1 MNTFARLRGVFF
13 SLCLP
18 LLLLSCG
25 DPPPAGDAYGAAAET
40 EAFERGP
47 HRGRLLR
54 NGDFSLEVTIFE
66 TGVPPQFRLYAYQKD
81 APLPASAVTATITLG
96 RLGGVTDTFAFSPE
110 GDYLVGDG
118 TVLEPHSFDVTV
130 KARHEGRD
138 ITWSY
143 PSYEGRTSIAP
154 AIARAAG
161 MSTAQA
167 GPVVIHEG
175 VALAGRVAVNADR
188 RAVVRGRFPG
198 PVKAVRVNAGDSV
211 RAGETLAIV
220 ENSETLGAYS
230 VVAPIDGVVLS
241 RRTSVGD
248 VAGSQILFEIADL
261 SLLWVELN
269 AFGSDAERVRP
280 GMAVRVTSAG
290 GASATTT
297 LDRILPVAD
306 PSSQS
311 VVARVLL
318 PNSDGRWRPGMAVSA
333 EVTVGS
339 REVPLGVKLPALQ
352 RFRDFTV
359 VFAQV
364 GDTYEVRMLELGE
377 RDHEHVEVL
386 GGLAAGTEYVV
397 EQSFLV
403 KADIEKSGA
412 SHDH

>member
-25 DPPPAGDAYGAAAET
+25 DPPPAGDAHGAAAET

-167 GPVVIHEG
+167 GPVVIHQSL
-175 VALAGRVAVNADR
+175 ALAGRVAVNADR

-230 VVAPIDGVVLS
+230 VVAPIDGVVFS

-318 PNSDGRWRPGMAVSA
+318 PNPDGRWRPGMAVST

-339 REVPLGVKLPALQ
+339 REVSLGVKLPALQ

-364 GDTYEVRMLELGE
+364 DDTYEVRMLELGE

>member
-25 DPPPAGDAYGAAAET
+25 DPPPAGDAHGAAAET

-130 KARHEGRD
+130 KARHDGRD

-167 GPVVIHEG
+167 GPVVIHQSL
-175 VALAGRVAVNADR
+175 ALAGRVAVNADR

-220 ENSETLGAYS
+220 ENSETLGTYS
-230 VVAPIDGVVLS
+230 VVAPIDGVVLA

-306 PSSQS
+306 PSSQT

-318 PNSDGRWRPGMAVSA
+318 PNPDGRWRPGMAVSA

>member
-1 MNTFARLRGVFF
+1 MNTFARLRGVFL

-25 DPPPAGDAYGAAAET
+25 DPPPAGDAHGAAAET

-130 KARHEGRD
+130 MARHEGRD

-143 PSYEGRTSIAP
+143 PSHEGRTSIAP

-167 GPVVIHEG
+167 GPVVIHES
-175 VALAGRVAVNADR
+175 VALAGRIAVNADR

-198 PVKAVRVNAGDSV
+198 PVKSVRVNAGDSV

-318 PNSDGRWRPGMAVSA
+318 PNPDGRWRPGMAVSA

>member
-1 MNTFARLRGVFF
+1 MNTFARLRGVFL

-25 DPPPAGDAYGAAAET
+25 DPPPAGDAHGAAAET

-130 KARHEGRD
+130 MARHEGRD

-143 PSYEGRTSIAP
+143 PSHEGRTSIAP

-167 GPVVIHEG
+167 GPVVIHES
-175 VALAGRVAVNADR
+175 VALAGRIAVNADR

-198 PVKAVRVNAGDSV
+198 PVKSVRVNAGDSV

-269 AFGSDAERVRP
+269 AFGSDAERLRP

-290 GASATTT
+290 GTSATTT

-306 PSSQS
+306 PSNQS

-318 PNSDGRWRPGMAVSA
+318 PNPDGRWRPGMAVSA

>member
-1 MNTFARLRGVFF
+1 MNTFARLRGVFL

-25 DPPPAGDAYGAAAET
+25 DRPPAGDAHGAAADT

-96 RLGGVTDTFAFSPE
+96 RLGGATDTFAFSPE

-167 GPVVIHEG
+167 GPVVIHQSL
-175 VALAGRVAVNADR
+175 ALAGRVAVNADR

-211 RAGETLAIV
+211 RVGETLAIV
-220 ENSETLGAYS
+220 ENSETLGTYS
-230 VVAPIDGVVLS
+230 VIAPIDGVVLS

-280 GMAVRVTSAG
+280 GMVVRVTSAG

-311 VVARVLL
+311 VAARVLL